1 MGTIIK
7 YQPLFIMGIDKSN
20 QELTKESAFGAMG
33 VFIFLFTSSVIYLCL
48 HKHRDEELVMRSQGY
63 MRPQLQGGGTR
74 GSDYLVELPHSVHSN
89 DNSFDED
96 EFESVVT

>member
-7 YQPLFIMGIDKSN
+7 YQPLFIMGINKSN

-33 VFIFLFTSSVIYLCL
+33 MFMFLFISSSIYLCL
-48 HKHRDEELVMRSQGY
+48 HKHRDEELVIRSQGY
-63 MRPQLQGGGTR
+63 MRPQLQGGGAIR
-74 GSDYLVELPHSVHSN
+74 NNYLVELPHSVPSAH
-89 DNSFDED
+89 NSFDED

>member
-33 VFIFLFTSSVIYLCL
+33 MFMSLFISSVIYLCL
-48 HKHRDEELVMRSQGY
+48 HKHRDEELVIRSQGY
-63 MRPQLQGGGTR
+63 MRPQLQGGGTMR
-74 GSDYLVELPHSVHSN
+74 NNYLVELPHSVPSAH
-89 DNSFDED
+89 NSFDED